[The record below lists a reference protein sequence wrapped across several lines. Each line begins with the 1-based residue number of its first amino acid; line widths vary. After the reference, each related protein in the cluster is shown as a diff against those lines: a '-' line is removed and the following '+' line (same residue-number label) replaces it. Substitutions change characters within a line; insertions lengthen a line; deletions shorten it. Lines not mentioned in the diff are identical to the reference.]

1 GAGDE
6 RRESGIASAWVHED
20 HIRFVPKQYGAANP
34 DKVGPNEYVGEH
46 EVIVAPNHN
55 SELVTRRA
63 AREMIG
69 TDSKGFSSRPSNID
83 QLISARGEH
92 PAAGKKLTRQYAQR
106 RARSTK
112 LASSDPL
119 GMLTTLSKAE
129 S

>member
-1 GAGDE
+1 KHRLNHRISDGEGFTSWTPDMNIAYGFMDRYSGDYPVDE

-20 HIRFVPKQYGAANP
+20 HIRFVPKQYGTVGV
-34 DKVGPNEYVGEH
+34 DEVGPNEYAAEQ

-92 PAAGKKLTRQYAQR
+92 
-106 RARSTK
+106 
-112 LASSDPL
+112 
-119 GMLTTLSKAE
+119 
-129 S
+129 